1 MKGKGCLYEIN
12 EQLKSH
18 AGNGLE
24 YKETQNC
31 SFKGTLSKATRRHL
45 FCPQVSG
52 TYKGKVA
59 QAGSMRRG
67 WLPRRPWLVRRGS
80 AERLERFGFEIVSDA
95 L

>member
-1 MKGKGCLYEIN
+1 MYEIN

>member
-52 TYKGKVA
+52 TYKGGKVA
-59 QAGSMRRG
+59 EAGDEARMAATQT
-67 WLPRRPWLVRRGS
+67 VVGS
-80 AERLERFGFEIVSDA
+80 KGFS
-95 L
+95 